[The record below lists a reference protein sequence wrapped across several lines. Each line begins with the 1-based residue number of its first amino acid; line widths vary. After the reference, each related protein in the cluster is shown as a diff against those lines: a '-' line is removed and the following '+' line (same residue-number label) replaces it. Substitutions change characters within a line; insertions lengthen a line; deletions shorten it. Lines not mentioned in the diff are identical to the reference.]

1 MINFENVSGQQLRQ
15 IIDKIETIEKEK
27 QEISQLLKEAFAEA
41 KGYGFDLAVIKEI
54 LKNRKMD
61 QEKLSEHEELM
72 TVYMNALEVANN

>member
-1 MINFENVSGQQLRQ
+1 MNFENVSGQQLRQ

-27 QEISQLLKEAFAEA
+27 QEISQLLKEAFSEA